1 MFSTFR
7 HVADGDSP
15 EDWLRGIFRETL
27 RSVGVS
33 LVFGQTVFIRVV
45 HVTQEQNE
53 KKKLCFAVFAS
64 DLGRVAP
71 INPFYLFARV
81 T

>member
-1 MFSTFR
+1 MVIRRKTGYVVFFARPCGPSAF
-7 HVADGDSP
+7 
-15 EDWLRGIFRETL
+15 LL
-27 RSVGVS
+27 S
-33 LVFGQTVFIRVV
+33 LAKTVFIRVV

>member
-1 MFSTFR
+1 MVIHRKTGYVVF
-7 HVADGDSP
+7 
-15 EDWLRGIFRETL
+15 FRETL

-53 KKKLCFAVFAS
+53 QKKKLCFAVFAC